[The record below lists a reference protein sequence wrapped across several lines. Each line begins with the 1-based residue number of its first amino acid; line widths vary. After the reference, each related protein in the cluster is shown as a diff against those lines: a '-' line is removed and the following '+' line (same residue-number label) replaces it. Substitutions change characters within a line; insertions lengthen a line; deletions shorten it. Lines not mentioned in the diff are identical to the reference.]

1 MSSPDLHSEMAH
13 WLQDNLAKYLFHVN
27 EEGLAEFVEKL
38 MPHVS
43 NIGVRVIHTL
53 VSEVYPTRSTPTPY
67 FDYANPTVTVDP
79 DDDEV
84 INYGGT
90 K

>member
-13 WLQDNLAKYLFHVN
+13 WLQDNLATYLWHAN
-27 EEGLAEFVEKL
+27 EEELAEFVEKL

-43 NIGVRVIHTL
+43 NLGVRVIHSM
-53 VSEVYPTRSTPTPY
+53 VSECASFNPRSFTRRPAPTGDIGP
-67 FDYANPTVTVDP
+67 
-79 DDDEV
+79 DDEV
-84 INYGGT
+84 DNYGGT